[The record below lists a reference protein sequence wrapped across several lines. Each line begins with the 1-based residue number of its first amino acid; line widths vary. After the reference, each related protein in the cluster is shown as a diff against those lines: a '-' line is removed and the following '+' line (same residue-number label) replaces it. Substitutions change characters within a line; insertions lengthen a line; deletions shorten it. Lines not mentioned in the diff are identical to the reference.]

1 MFIFA
6 ISIKLINTNSYT
18 FCVHIANPYTYSVI
32 FAKPNNRHYTYME
45 IRLKELCQ
53 LKGVTQKELSAQ
65 LGVSEMTLSRA
76 SKGNTSIQ
84 LLERIAEALMV
95 EIWELFTESTEK
107 SNFIAIVKDGK
118 DYYNAVTL
126 SELEK
131 IVEQLKEK
139 TDRASTL

>member
-1 MFIFA
+1 MRVCGKIYFHINLCLVNTRLYFSCLLNTANIRAMFIFA

-65 LGVSEMTLSRA
+65 LGVSEMTLSR
-76 SKGNTSIQ
+76 T
-84 LLERIAEALMV
+84 
-95 EIWELFTESTEK
+95 
-107 SNFIAIVKDGK
+107 
-118 DYYNAVTL
+118 
-126 SELEK
+126 
-131 IVEQLKEK
+131 
-139 TDRASTL
+139 

>member
-1 MFIFA
+1 
-6 ISIKLINTNSYT
+6 
-18 FCVHIANPYTYSVI
+18 
-32 FAKPNNRHYTYME
+32 
-45 IRLKELCQ
+45 
-53 LKGVTQKELSAQ
+53 
-65 LGVSEMTLSRA
+65 
-76 SKGNTSIQ
+76 
-84 LLERIAEALMV
+84 MV